1 MREVSNTCRDCAFV
15 SSDYPV
21 ILSLEDHC
29 CISQQLKMAK
39 YFEEILGDMLLK
51 EFLPSHPM
59 KKGVEMPSP
68 NALKRKVL
76 LKHKRLKPDVEKTE
90 LELYLKG
97 GYAAEDEPEDPNAV
111 VEVKPEDAA
120 AAGGGAAAGAEPG
133 KPPAH
138 TGGTTKIHPLLS
150 SYINYIQSVHFAGFD
165 AALEKG
171 LNYQMSS
178 FSETAALGYLKT
190 QAVEFVDYNKM
201 QVSRLY
207 PKVKSSN
214 IDIDIS
220 YHVLKIFF
228 TYTSKSISYQGA
240 RVDSS
245 NYMPQ
250 IFWNSGCQMVAL
262 NFQTA
267 DLPMQLNQGKFEYN
281 GGCGYLLKPE
291 FMCREDRQFDPFR

>member
-1 MREVSNTCRDCAFV
+1 MRVVSNTCRDCAFV

-39 YFEEILGDMLLK
+39 YFDEILGDMLLK

-111 VEVKPEDAA
+111 VEVKPEDG
-120 AAGGGAAAGAEPG
+120 AGGSGGAAAGAEPG

-207 PKVKSSN
+207 PKVK
-214 IDIDIS
+214 
-220 YHVLKIFF
+220 
-228 TYTSKSISYQGA
+228 
-240 RVDSS
+240 
-245 NYMPQ
+245 
-250 IFWNSGCQMVAL
+250 
-262 NFQTA
+262 
-267 DLPMQLNQGKFEYN
+267 
-281 GGCGYLLKPE
+281 
-291 FMCREDRQFDPFR
+291 

>member
-1 MREVSNTCRDCAFV
+1 MRVVSNTCRDCAFV

-39 YFEEILGDMLLK
+39 YFDEILGDMLLK

-120 AAGGGAAAGAEPG
+120 GAGGGAAAGAEPG

-207 PKVKSSN
+207 PKV
-214 IDIDIS
+214 
-220 YHVLKIFF
+220 
-228 TYTSKSISYQGA
+228 
-240 RVDSS
+240 R
-245 NYMPQ
+245 
-250 IFWNSGCQMVAL
+250 
-262 NFQTA
+262 
-267 DLPMQLNQGKFEYN
+267 
-281 GGCGYLLKPE
+281 
-291 FMCREDRQFDPFR
+291 

>member
-1 MREVSNTCRDCAFV
+1 MRVVSNTCRDCAFV

-39 YFEEILGDMLLK
+39 YFDEILGDMLLK
-51 EFLPSHPM
+51 DFLPSHPM

-207 PKVKSSN
+207 PKVK
-214 IDIDIS
+214 
-220 YHVLKIFF
+220 
-228 TYTSKSISYQGA
+228 
-240 RVDSS
+240 
-245 NYMPQ
+245 
-250 IFWNSGCQMVAL
+250 
-262 NFQTA
+262 
-267 DLPMQLNQGKFEYN
+267 
-281 GGCGYLLKPE
+281 
-291 FMCREDRQFDPFR
+291 

>member
-1 MREVSNTCRDCAFV
+1 M

-39 YFEEILGDMLLK
+39 YFDEILGDMLLK

-120 AAGGGAAAGAEPG
+120 GAGGGAAAGAEPG

-207 PKVKSSN
+207 PKVKYRYIN
-214 IDIDIS
+214 IDIFIIS
-220 YHVLKIFF
+220 CFENIFHQH
-228 TYTSKSISYQGA
+228 I
-240 RVDSS
+240 
-245 NYMPQ
+245 
-250 IFWNSGCQMVAL
+250 
-262 NFQTA
+262 
-267 DLPMQLNQGKFEYN
+267 
-281 GGCGYLLKPE
+281 
-291 FMCREDRQFDPFR
+291 

>member
-1 MREVSNTCRDCAFV
+1 MNNMEMYRQTLLAGCRCVELDCWDGDAKVNFEPILTHGHAMCTDIMFKDVVYAIRDCAFV
-15 SSDYPV
+15 SSEYPV

-39 YFEEILGDMLLK
+39 YFDEILGDMLLK
-51 EFLPSHPM
+51 DFLPSHPM

-68 NALKRKVL
+68 NHLKRKVL

-97 GYAAEDEPEDPNAV
+97 EFEAEDVPEDPNA
-111 VEVKPEDAA
+111 EAAEKKPEEAA
-120 AAGGGAAAGAEPG
+120 AAGGGEQSQVPV
-133 KPPAH
+133 H
-138 TGGTTKIHPLLS
+138 TGGATKIHPLLS
-150 SYINYIQSVHFAGFD
+150 SMINYIQSVHFAGFD
-165 AALEKG
+165 AALEKS

-207 PKVKSSN
+207 PK
-214 IDIDIS
+214 
-220 YHVLKIFF
+220 
-228 TYTSKSISYQGA
+228 GA

-262 NFQTA
+262 NFQTP
-267 DLPMQLNQGKFEYN
+267 DLPMQLNQAQ
-281 GGCGYLLKPE
+281 CLE
-291 FMCREDRQFDPFR
+291 FMQSP

>member
-1 MREVSNTCRDCAFV
+1 MRVVSNTCRDCAFV

-120 AAGGGAAAGAEPG
+120 AGSGVAAGAEPG

-228 TYTSKSISYQGA
+228 TNTSKSISYQGA